1 MVTTWLQLSYSN
13 KSDHFGSYVRSLSI
27 HFCKRLFP
35 GLVSCYFFFANLLV
49 VTKGWAEKIIAMGL
63 FLHMYACAFA
73 LFIQA
78 KNKCPLILQHV
89 STAES
94 LTPNS

>member
-1 MVTTWLQLSYSN
+1 LL
-13 KSDHFGSYVRSLSI
+13 L
-27 HFCKRLFP
+27 
-35 GLVSCYFFFANLLV
+35 FFANLLV

-89 STAES
+89 QPQQNR
-94 LTPNS
+94 LLPTPNRVNFITEKTVSD